1 MKRYILAILV
11 VGLVVSRGYC
21 QENQVSNNQDISQ
34 VASETAA
41 PAQTESVKA
50 ANPEEVSI
58 YGEIKSVNIATNS
71 ITVQYYDYDNDN
83 EKSVEIIADNTT
95 KIEGVST
102 INDIKKESWAD
113 INYTVVNCK
122 NIAKSIVVEK
132 EDVATETPAS

>member
-1 MKRYILAILV
+1 MKRYALAVLV
-11 VGLVVSRGYC
+11 VVLFASQGYC
-21 QENQVSNNQDISQ
+21 QESQVSNNQDTSQ
-34 VASETAA
+34 VAGETAA

-50 ANPEEVSI
+50 ANPEEISI

-71 ITVQYYDYDNDN
+71 ITVKYYDYDSDN
-83 EKSVEIIADNTT
+83 EKSVEITADNTT

-113 INYTVVNCK
+113 INYTVVNGK

>member
-50 ANPEEVSI
+50 ANPEEISI

-71 ITVQYYDYDNDN
+71 ITVKYYDYDSDN
-83 EKSVEIIADNTT
+83 EKSVEITADNTT

-102 INDIKKESWAD
+102 MNDIKQESWSD
-113 INYTVVNCK
+113 INYTVVNGK